1 MIEAI
6 NTKHWQCL
14 RVWHNRVLTSSPSLQ
29 MFCHSA
35 KSPLR
40 NETVHLIVDVNDEE
54 THLSLLTDEKGEAH
68 FTLDTTSW
76 NSTMVSLRV
85 SISH

>member
-1 MIEAI
+1 MIGAI
-6 NTKHWQCL
+6 NIKDWQCL

-29 MFCHSA
+29 IFCHSSE
-35 KSPLR
+35 SPLR
-40 NETVHLIVDVNDEE
+40 NETVHLIIDVNDKE
-54 THLSLLTDEKGEAH
+54 TQLSLLTDEKGEAH

-85 SISH
+85 STSH

>member
-6 NTKHWQCL
+6 NIKHCQCL
-14 RVWHNRVLTSSPSLQ
+14 RVWHNRVLTSPPSLQ
-29 MFCHSA
+29 MIFRSGE
-35 KSPLR
+35 SPLS

-54 THLSLLTDEKGEAH
+54 TQLSLLTDEMGEAH
-68 FTLDTTSW
+68 FMLDTTSW